1 MRFAVP
7 AWFLS
12 SVLALAGVSGC
23 AVEPEQMLVGKWGGD
38 TSAATVAVKAAKMKA
53 DNPDISAEQARD
65 YARAAASFAVHFKSD
80 KTCDLYAG
88 GNVLHGT
95 YTFDKEENLAEID
108 FKTVDVAPENK
119 AQNSEP
125 FQPQKWIAMLNPEE
139 EKLEISLGD
148 RSTYNTLKEIR
159 KTQKLPGLIVLRKQS

>member
-1 MRFAVP
+1 MRSAVSVSFVGGALLLVGFA
-7 AWFLS
+7 
-12 SVLALAGVSGC
+12 GC

-38 TSAATVAVKAAKMKA
+38 TSAATIAIKAAKMKA

-65 YARAAASFAVHFKSD
+65 YARAAASFAVQFKSD

-108 FKTVDVAPENK
+108 FKTADVAPENK
-119 AQNSEP
+119 AQNPEP
-125 FQPQKWIAMLNPEE
+125 FQPQQWIAMLDPEE
-139 EKLEISLGD
+139 EKLEVSLGD
-148 RSTYNTLKEIR
+148 RNTYKTLKEIR